1 MTPLISELVY
11 SNYRFNRDRSPA
23 IAAERW
29 VRVFGD
35 SAVALEQRYQ
45 DEVRVPVVGT
55 DTRGSLTS
63 GDDK

>member
-1 MTPLISELVY
+1 MRPLVSELVY

-29 VRVFGD
+29 ARVFGA
-35 SAVALEQRYQ
+35 SATALEQRYQ
-45 DEVRVPVVGT
+45 EEVRVPVVGT